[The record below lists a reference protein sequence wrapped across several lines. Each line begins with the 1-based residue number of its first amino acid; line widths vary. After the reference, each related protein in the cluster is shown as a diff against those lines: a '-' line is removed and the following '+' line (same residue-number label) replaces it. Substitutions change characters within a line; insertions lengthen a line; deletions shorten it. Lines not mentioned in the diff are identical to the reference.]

1 MITIRPGSPAAL
13 LVASTIA
20 DRHASKPSR
29 SVKKIRGLTTDLPAR
44 LRRPLIQRQA
54 MCANGANA

>member
-13 LVASTIA
+13 LVASIIA

-29 SVKKIRGLTTDLPAR
+29 SVKLRQGLTTELPAR
-44 LRRPLIQRQA
+44 FRRPLINRAA
-54 MCANGANA
+54 MRASAADV